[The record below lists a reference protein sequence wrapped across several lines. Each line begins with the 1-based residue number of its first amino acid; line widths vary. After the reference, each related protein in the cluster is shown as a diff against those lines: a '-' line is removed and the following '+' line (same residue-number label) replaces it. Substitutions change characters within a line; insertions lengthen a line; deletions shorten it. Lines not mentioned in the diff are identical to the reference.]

1 MKLDTKIYNVLPPEA
16 MEIRT
21 AVFVEEQGFAKEF
34 DEVDDIAQH
43 FVVFDDKTAV
53 ATCRLFEGEPHS
65 YTVGRI
71 AVIQSYR
78 GRQVGADLLRTVE
91 RIVRRNKGRSLA
103 LHAQVAAQGF
113 YEKQGYAPYGKAD
126 YEENCPHIWMR
137 KELGP

>member
-1 MKLDTKIYNVLPPEA
+1 METKLYDVLPPEA

-21 AVFVEEQGFAKEF
+21 AVFVEEQGFTKEF

-43 FVVFDDKTAV
+43 FVVFDDKTAI
-53 ATCRLFEGEPHS
+53 ATCRLFEREPHS

-71 AVIQSYR
+71 AVIRPYR
-78 GRQVGADLLRTVE
+78 GKQIGADLLRTVE
-91 RIVRRNKGRSLA
+91 RIVRGNRGRSIT
-103 LHAQVAAQGF
+103 LHAQVAAQSF
-113 YEKQGYAPYGKAD
+113 YEKQGYVSYGKAD